1 MIIKINETAQSKLLD
16 GSVIREA
23 SVYRK
28 FSRNGYICSNGSHD
42 LILTLE
48 NVLRQ
53 EVCAPDSIPGGQ
65 FQRRESSPTKMEEE
79 IKKQIERINKLNY
92 GLCRQISELEHDVE
106 SLQSH
111 RQELKYGH
119 GCSRHI
125 RGQQKISATLQLL
138 SSTDSATACCLI
150 NHQKGVNGQGQDA
163 GQNKKPPKPDWMSPA
178 LYNNSTTMMS
188 SSKFKNCL
196 GCGQVFRSL
205 RAGDHFSFEY
215 QVHVVEECVKY
226 KELNLITECKECNFK
241 FVTKRSYHHHETLVH
256 SRKPD
261 WMSARL
267 FSLRNAKGPKESVPC
282 PGCGQELERRK
293 GRGYRMSDYIH
304 MIEECEGYKKLDRIK
319 TCRNCSCKFINSKS
333 FKKHKC

>member
-1 MIIKINETAQSKLLD
+1 
-16 GSVIREA
+16 
-23 SVYRK
+23 
-28 FSRNGYICSNGSHD
+28 
-42 LILTLE
+42 
-48 NVLRQ
+48 
-53 EVCAPDSIPGGQ
+53 
-65 FQRRESSPTKMEEE
+65 MEEE

-138 SSTDSATACCLI
+138 SSTDSVTACCLI
-150 NHQKGVNGQGQDA
+150 NHQKGVNGQKQDA
-163 GQNKKPPKPDWMSPA
+163 GQNEKPPKPDWMSPA
-178 LYNNSTTMMS
+178 SYAHSTTIKS

-196 GCGQVFRSL
+196 GCGQVFR
-205 RAGDHFSFEY
+205 RMRGDHLSFEY
-215 QVHVVEECVKY
+215 LVHVVEDCVKY

-241 FVTKRSYHHHETLVH
+241 FATKRSYYLHETLGH

-261 WMSARL
+261 WMSANTYK
-267 FSLRNAKGPKESVPC
+267 LRNLKDPKVSVLC
-282 PGCGQELERRK
+282 PGCGLVLK
-293 GRGYRMSDYIH
+293 RGTQCNVYRMSDYIH
-304 MIEECEGYKKLDRIK
+304 MIEECEGFKKLDRIK

-333 FKKHKC
+333 FKLHKC